1 MIIRNRDQLLSH
13 GNIEGRRLVLDIL
26 EAGIDAADPYEN
38 VYNLIRVEDNKLIVG
53 NERFPPGDW
62 YGMTPPPGTPPR
74 TGEPLVFDLSRVGAI
89 YVVGGGKAAQR
100 QALAIEH
107 VLGDRITEGHINAKK
122 GDSVYLKRIGV
133 SLAGHPLPD
142 EESVS
147 GSRRIYEIQHKAR
160 KGDIVFLSES
170 GGGTSLM
177 ALPAPGISLADL
189 QEVYRLLYFECGAP
203 MPVANAVRNQL
214 TILRGLHPRDTGE
227 ATLIHIYTTETPPDL
242 RVHTNERPS
251 SVDAYQ
257 HAIDILKEYGIWDQ
271 VAESVRAFLL
281 RADPAYAPLRPE
293 EWFDGRKHSFRIM
306 GPEYMLEGAR
316 LKAEQ
321 LGLRATV
328 LVSSLSD
335 VEAQPV
341 AETMAYV
348 AQEIE
353 ALDRPL
359 PAPCVLLLGGELVVA
374 VGHET
379 GVGGRSQEF
388 VLAAAKRI
396 AGSKRIVIASADSD
410 GSDGPTDYDG
420 GIVDG
425 STVERATQAGVSI
438 PEALKH
444 HDSSTALAA
453 LGDAIHTGILRTNV
467 RDLRVIY
474 VADHLPPA

>member
-38 VYNLIRVEDNKLIVG
+38 VYNLIRIEDNKLIVG

-62 YGMTPPPGTPPR
+62 FGMTPPPGTPPR
-74 TGEPLVFDLSRVGAI
+74 TGEPLVFDLSEVGNI

-100 QALAIEH
+100 QALAIEN

-251 SVDAYQ
+251 AVDAYQ

-293 EWFDGRKHSFRIM
+293 EWYDGRKHSFRVM

-316 LKAEQ
+316 LKAEE
-321 LGLRATV
+321 LGCG
-328 LVSSLSD
+328 
-335 VEAQPV
+335 
-341 AETMAYV
+341 
-348 AQEIE
+348 
-353 ALDRPL
+353 L
-359 PAPCVLLLGGELVVA
+359 PSWCP
-374 VGHET
+374 
-379 GVGGRSQEF
+379 
-388 VLAAAKRI
+388 
-396 AGSKRIVIASADSD
+396 ASATSRPSPSPRPWPISPRRSRPST
-410 GSDGPTDYDG
+410 GRCRRRASCSWGASWWWPWATRPAS
-420 GIVDG
+420 VDG
-425 STVERATQAGVSI
+425 ARSSSWQRPGGSPAARGLSSPPPI
-438 PEALKH
+438 PTARTAPPTMTAA
-444 HDSSTALAA
+444 SSTGQRSRGPRRPACQSPRPSSTTTAA
-453 LGDAIHTGILRTNV
+453 RPWQPWATPST
-467 RDLRVIY
+467 
-474 VADHLPPA
+474 PAS